1 MGIIGR
7 VLSGLTALFLLPAAP
22 VLVTGVLVTRALAE
36 EPLTVAN
43 LERGAIAD
51 VVAGQYGPAD
61 EKIRAA
67 IGLADNDEFNRL
79 ALLQGLIATR
89 MGGDGRS
96 LLGAAIGAHES
107 TAWPRPIIT
116 YLLGER
122 SLQQVADGVRRSGDN
137 MLVKQ
142 QQICELSFYAGAFA
156 LADGEKRF
164 AGQLFDKALKTCDRA
179 DPVYT
184 LTVADIATL
193 AAPEP

>member
-1 MGIIGR
+1 MGITGR
-7 VLSGLTALFLLPAAP
+7 LLCGATALFLLLSPE
-22 VLVTGVLVTRALAE
+22 VVAE
-36 EPLTVAN
+36 EPLTVAS
-43 LERGAIAD
+43 LEQGAMAD

-67 IGLADNDEFNRL
+67 LGLADNEEFNRR
-79 ALLQGLIATR
+79 ALLQVLIATH
-89 MGGDGRS
+89 MGTDGRS

-107 TAWPRPIIT
+107 AAWPRPIIT

-137 MLVKQ
+137 MQVKQ
-142 QQICELSFYAGAFA
+142 RQICELSFYAGAFA

-179 DPVYT
+179 DPVYA
-184 LTVADIATL
+184 LTVAEVATI